1 MTELVYGTLF
11 PSIRHKL
18 EERNFILQEIN
29 QGDVIWG
36 FDGVTKYFPE
46 DNYIR
51 ENVNGSPKFSLKLR
65 KTSTGIT
72 LIINSVPFQTKHH
85 LDKAPL
91 KEEDVISI
99 VDKYLKDN

>member
-1 MTELVYGTLF
+1 MTEVVYGTLF
-11 PSIRHKL
+11 PSVRPKL
-18 EERNFILQEIN
+18 EERGFSLQEIN

-51 ENVNGSPKFSLKLR
+51 ESVNGSPSLALKLR
-65 KTSTGIT
+65 KTSTGVT
-72 LIINSVPFQTKHH
+72 LIINSLPFQSKHH

-91 KEEDVISI
+91 KEDDI
-99 VDKYLKDN
+99 VRTVDEYIKKM